1 MIIGRVERQLAVPP
15 PLLFASVL
23 HAAVVFGYIRA
34 PRHYDAAVS
43 ASSTVSVVRYALLA
57 TALVACSKS
66 PSENKPPSG
75 SAAPSVPAG
84 SAGLGSSA
92 AGSGSADAAPTEA
105 AVVSGPT
112 KSATGALEVSGK
124 ITGTFEW
131 KKKDQK
137 SPISCAWSA
146 EKEIG
151 GLRLDL
157 SDGAGHLVTVSIDVP
172 PAELGPA
179 RLDVIS
185 TDLPEPQKTFSGFKV
200 RGDDEGHI
208 KVTFD
213 NTTLPEKAAAPLLTL
228 KGTIEVTCPKKK

>member
-1 MIIGRVERQLAVPP
+1 MK
-15 PLLFASVL
+15 S
-23 HAAVVFGYIRA
+23 
-34 PRHYDAAVS
+34 
-43 ASSTVSVVRYALLA
+43 ALLA
-57 TALVACSKS
+57 AALVACSKS
-66 PSENKPPSG
+66 PGENKQQTG
-75 SAAPSVPAG
+75 SAAPGVPAG
-84 SAGLGSSA
+84 SGSSAVGSGSSA
-92 AGSGSADAAPTEA
+92 APSAPVEA
-105 AVVSGPT
+105 AAVTGPT
-112 KSATGALEVSGK
+112 KSATGTLAVTGK

-151 GLRLDL
+151 GVRLDL

-185 TDLPEPQKTFSGFKV
+185 ADLPEPQKTFSGFKV

-208 KVTFD
+208 TVTFD
-213 NTTLPEKAAAPLLTL
+213 NTTLPEKPAAPLLTL
-228 KGTIEVTCPKKK
+228 KGTVEVTCPKKK